1 MAGTTTG
8 AVAAPPVLKRLIK
21 EGMHGAD
28 VKACKRAAARAGFP
42 RVKLAGI
49 TDVYTHDD
57 VANIKLFQTANG
69 LDDDGKIGK
78 DTFGALLPHMDALA
92 LEMYASFDLASAS
105 AAVAVAAT
113 AFVTTGLAYPH
124 PAGTGGTS
132 ISGGVPGGL
141 HPTRGLAGNFAL
153 DFMAPGGTQ
162 VLAPEAG
169 TILKLSGHD
178 PSEGVIGPD
187 IFGFNVYIHTAAGLV
202 YFTTHL
208 GDRAVSLEQVV
219 QPGDVI
225 GHVGHWPNDP
235 GRSHTHLG
243 VTHPGGEA
251 QAKQHICAVAA
262 APHVAAHVI

>member
-1 MAGTTTG
+1 MAGTTTP
-8 AVAAPPVLKRLIK
+8 AAAPPVLKRLIK
-21 EGMHGAD
+21 EGMQGAD

-42 RVKLAGI
+42 KTKLAGV
-49 TDVYTHDD
+49 TDVYTATD

-69 LDDDGKIGK
+69 LDDDGKIGG

-92 LEMYASFDLASAS
+92 LKIYASFDP
-105 AAVAVAAT
+105 AAVAVVAA

-124 PAGTGGTS
+124 PAGSAGTF

-178 PSEGVIGPD
+178 PGEGVLGAD
-187 IFGFNVYIHTAAGLV
+187 IFGLNIYIHTPAGAI
-202 YFTTHL
+202 YFATHL
-208 GDRAVSLEQVV
+208 GDRTVDLGQPV

-262 APHVAAHVI
+262 APHVAAHVV

>member
-1 MAGTTTG
+1 MAGTTAG
-8 AVAAPPVLKRLIK
+8 AVSAPPALKRLIT
-21 EGMHGAD
+21 EGMQGAD

-42 RVKLAGI
+42 KMKLAGI
-49 TDVYTHDD
+49 TDVYTAAD

-69 LDDDGKIGK
+69 LDHDGKIGN
-78 DTFGALLPHMDALA
+78 DTFAALLPHMDALA
-92 LEMYASFDLASAS
+92 LEMYSSFDV
-105 AAVAVAAT
+105 AAAAARAAAT

-124 PAGTGGTS
+124 PLGTGGTF

-141 HPTRGLAGNFAL
+141 HPTRGLGGNFAL

-178 PSEGVIGPD
+178 PSQGVIGPD
-187 IFGFNVYIHTAAGLV
+187 IFGFNIYIHTAAGV
-202 YFTTHL
+202 IYFATHL
-208 GDRAVSLEQVV
+208 GDRAVGLNEAV